1 MSFQA
6 CERFTEVAREML
18 AAAEEEGDGA
28 EKLLAAAIAIMSGV
42 TSDTTRSLLNSKKG
56 SQTWQMDINFEIRS
70 SGFIYN
76 MLEKAVNAEARSAAK
91 GMRLLAN
98 NMGGVFD
105 LPIEMTNTVEANFND
120 SDNIKLY
127 KCQELPELAPMKFSE
142 KSFGGGRG
150 GGRSFGGRGGGGGFR
165 GGSRGGRGSS
175 RGGGRGGGSRGG
187 GWNRKKY

>member
-1 MSFQA
+1 
-6 CERFTEVAREML
+6 ML

-127 KCQELPELAPMKFSE
+127 KCQELPDLAPMKFSNE
-142 KSFGGGRG
+142 RSFGGGGRG
-150 GGRSFGGRGGGGGFR
+150 GGRSFGGRGGGSR
-165 GGSRGGRGSS
+165 GGSRGGRGFSRGGSRGGSS
-175 RGGGRGGGSRGG
+175 RGGGG